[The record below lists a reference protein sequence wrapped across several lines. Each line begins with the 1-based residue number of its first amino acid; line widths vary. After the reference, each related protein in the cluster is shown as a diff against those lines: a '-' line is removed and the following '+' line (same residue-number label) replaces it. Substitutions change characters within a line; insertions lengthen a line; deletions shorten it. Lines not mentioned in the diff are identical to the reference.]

1 MEKKTSKKQGW
12 LSRLFGKS
20 EDVASTEEVEVQVEE
35 QPVEAVPEEPAGE
48 VAPEPVSDSVVA
60 AVESLVE
67 PVSEPPAEFSLPE
80 IETSVPVEPEPES
93 VVAEPE
99 TPVVAAPEGEP
110 EPQPVEAQSQV
121 VEPEAVPVASA
132 EEPAGEKLGFFARLK
147 RQLSRTKDTLVSRV
161 REAVTLHGKADE
173 ELLEE
178 IETILIQADVGI
190 ETTTKI
196 VERMRKDREARKA
209 GSPEALIACFK
220 QALAEIVS
228 HDARALRLRSG
239 EPTIMLVIGVNG
251 VGKTTTIGKIA
262 KQYREQGKRVMLVA
276 GDTFRAAAVEQ
287 LTIWA
292 ERTESLLVKREMGAD
307 SAAVCYEALAS
318 PEARTCD
325 VILIDTA
332 GRLHTK
338 SNLMEELKKIYRVI
352 KKVNPEAPHETLLIL
367 DATTGQN
374 ALNQARIFSEVAPL
388 TGFIMTKLDGTAKGG
403 ILVALRD
410 LFDIPVLKI
419 GIGEGEDDLRDFD
432 PQAYINALF
441 EE

>member
-1 MEKKTSKKQGW
+1 M
-12 LSRLFGKS
+12 
-20 EDVASTEEVEVQVEE
+20 
-35 QPVEAVPEEPAGE
+35 
-48 VAPEPVSDSVVA
+48 DSVSS
-60 AVESLVE
+60 E
-67 PVSEPPAEFSLPE
+67 SEPIADATP
-80 IETSVPVEPEPES
+80 EPEPTSEKTATDS
-93 VVAEPE
+93 EPE
-99 TPVVAAPEGEP
+99 GKKP
-110 EPQPVEAQSQV
+110 
-121 VEPEAVPVASA
+121 
-132 EEPAGEKLGFFARLK
+132 GFFARLK

-161 REAVTLHGKADE
+161 REAITLHGKADE

-209 GSPEALIACFK
+209 GASSDALIGCFK
-220 QALAEIVS
+220 QALSDIVS
-228 HDARALRLRSG
+228 HDERTLRLRAG

-251 VGKTTTIGKIA
+251 VGKTTTIGKVA

-287 LTIWA
+287 ITIWA
-292 ERTESLLVKREMGAD
+292 ERTGSLLVKREMGAD

-318 PEARTCD
+318 PEARACD

-352 KKVNPEAPHETLLIL
+352 KKVNPDAPHETLLIL

-410 LFDIPVLKI
+410 LFDIPVLRS
-419 GIGEGEDDLRDFD
+419 GWRRRDRFARFRF
-432 PQAYINALF
+432 PGLH
-441 EE
+441 

>member
-1 MEKKTSKKQGW
+1 MEKKTSRKQGW
-12 LSRLFGKS
+12 FSRLFGKS
-20 EDVASTEEVEVQVEE
+20 DSVASTEEAEVQVEE
-35 QPVEAVPEEPAGE
+35 QPGEAAPEEPAGE
-48 VAPEPVSDSVVA
+48 VVPEAVSDSGVP
-60 AVESLVE
+60 AVESPVE
-67 PVSEPPAEFSLPE
+67 PVSEPPVEFSLPE
-80 IETSVPVEPEPES
+80 IEAPVPVEPEPETVTVDS
-93 VVAEPE
+93 EPLVAPAPEVEPE
-99 TPVVAAPEGEP
+99 SQPE
-110 EPQPVEAQSQV
+110 
-121 VEPEAVPVASA
+121 EPEAVQAAPAKEP
-132 EEPAGEKLGFFARLK
+132 EEEKLGFFVRLK

-161 REAVTLHGKADE
+161 REAITLHGKADE

-209 GSPEALIACFK
+209 GSPDALITVFK

-228 HDARALRLRSG
+228 HDERTLRLRSG

-262 KQYREQGKRVMLVA
+262 KQYHEQGKRVMLVA

-292 ERTESLLVKREMGAD
+292 ERTDSLLVKREMGAD

-318 PEARTCD
+318 PEARECD

-352 KKVNPEAPHETLLIL
+352 KKVNPDAPHETLLIL

-374 ALNQARIFSEVAPL
+374 ALNQARIFGEVAPV
-388 TGFIMTKLDGTAKGG
+388 TGLIMTKLDGTAKGG

-432 PQAYINALF
+432 PQAYIDALF

>member
-1 MEKKTSKKQGW
+1 MEKKTSRKQGW

-20 EDVASTEEVEVQVEE
+20 EDVPSVEEEVPSDTQQPAEGASEE
-35 QPVEAVPEEPAGE
+35 SCGEEAVVSSPPGEGAVEAVAEPLPELSVEPSLSEPESE
-48 VAPEPVSDSVVA
+48 VSIPVEPEP
-60 AVESLVE
+60 L
-67 PVSEPPAEFSLPE
+67 
-80 IETSVPVEPEPES
+80 SVPVEPE
-93 VVAEPE
+93 A
-99 TPVVAAPEGEP
+99 PVVPEPEP
-110 EPQPVEAQSQV
+110 EPQPVEAEPV
-121 VEPEAVPVASA
+121 PAAPVEEPEAKKP
-132 EEPAGEKLGFFARLK
+132 GFFARLK

-161 REAVTLHGKADE
+161 REAITLHGKADE

-196 VERMRKDREARKA
+196 VERMRKDREVRKA

-228 HDARALRLRSG
+228 HDERTLRLRSG

-287 LTIWA
+287 ITIWA
-292 ERTESLLVKREMGAD
+292 ERTGSLLVKREMGAD
-307 SAAVCYEALAS
+307 SAAVCYEALSS

-352 KKVNPEAPHETLLIL
+352 KKVNPDAPHETLLIL

-432 PQAYINALF
+432 AQAYIHALF
-441 EE
+441 EES

>member
-20 EDVASTEEVEVQVEE
+20 DSATSTEEAEVGADE
-35 QPVEAVPEEPAGE
+35 QPVEAESEESSAEG
-48 VAPEPVSDSVVA
+48 APESVPDSGRVVTEPPLEPLSA
-60 AVESLVE
+60 PPVES
-67 PVSEPPAEFSLPE
+67 SLSE
-80 IETSVPVEPEPES
+80 IEEIVPVEPEPE
-93 VVAEPE
+93 VC
-99 TPVVAAPEGEP
+99 
-110 EPQPVEAQSQV
+110 V
-121 VEPEAVPVASA
+121 VEPEPPTVLAPE
-132 EEPAGEKLGFFARLK
+132 EEPEPEPVEVEVAPAVTAKEPEGEKIGFFARLK

-161 REAVTLHGKADE
+161 REAITLHGKADE

-209 GSPEALIACFK
+209 GSPDALITVFK

-228 HDARALRLRSG
+228 HDERTLRLRSG
-239 EPTIMLVIGVNG
+239 EPAIMLVIGVNG

-292 ERTESLLVKREMGAD
+292 ERTGSLLVKREMGAD

-318 PEARTCD
+318 PEAHECD

-352 KKVNPEAPHETLLIL
+352 KKVNPDAPHETLLIL

-374 ALNQARIFSEVAPL
+374 ALNQARIFSEAAPI

-432 PQAYINALF
+432 PQAYIDALF

>member
-1 MEKKTSKKQGW
+1 MEKKAPKKQGW
-12 LSRLFGKS
+12 FGRLFGKS
-20 EDVASTEEVEVQVEE
+20 ESEASGEESQTRTDDP
-35 QPVEAVPEEPAGE
+35 PVEAPPQPEATVPDRDPAPPAVG
-48 VAPEPVSDSVVA
+48 AVSP
-60 AVESLVE
+60 VESVE
-67 PVSEPPAEFSLPE
+67 TELPTESFPTELETTQSL
-80 IETSVPVEPEPES
+80 
-93 VVAEPE
+93 
-99 TPVVAAPEGEP
+99 
-110 EPQPVEAQSQV
+110 
-121 VEPEAVPVASA
+121 VPVASGMDSVSS
-132 EEPAGEKLGFFARLK
+132 ESEPIADATPEPEPTSEKPATDSEPEGKKPGFFARLK

-161 REAVTLHGKADE
+161 REAITLHGKADE

-209 GSPEALIACFK
+209 GASSDALIGCFK
-220 QALAEIVS
+220 QALSDIVS
-228 HDARALRLRSG
+228 HDERTLRLRSG

-287 LTIWA
+287 ITIWA
-292 ERTESLLVKREMGAD
+292 ERTGSLLVKREMGAD
-307 SAAVCYEALAS
+307 SAAVCYEALSS
-318 PEARTCD
+318 PEARACD

-352 KKVNPEAPHETLLIL
+352 KKVNPDAPHETLLIL

-432 PQAYINALF
+432 PQAYIDALF